1 MPFLSAKRLIAA
13 LVLAVSAA
21 GFSPLPCPADGVRL
35 RTVVIDAGH
44 GGHDAGA
51 VSQDGKVKE
60 KNIALDVTL
69 RLGAKIK
76 ESYPGVK
83 VIYTRDKDFFVP
95 LDKRADIA
103 NKNHA
108 DLFIS
113 IHCNSVDNKAP
124 NGSETFV
131 MGMDRNNANMEV
143 CKRENSVILLEEDY
157 ATKYQGFDPNDT
169 ESYIFFNL
177 MQNAYFEQSLIF
189 AEMCQKQMRKGPV
202 KHDRGIKQAGFVVL
216 WQTTMPSVLV
226 ELGFLS
232 NAQDREVLTD
242 KSKRDLIAGN
252 LLKAFS
258 EFKKQYEG
266 GTVISPDDKP
276 AQEDKSKTGG
286 DTASAPADGQ
296 ADVDEGGNFYAV
308 QLFVLSKELKEGAP
322 QFKGAGPVHRF
333 KVGTVYKY
341 TAGEFKNEQEAV
353 QEAIRLKKDF
363 PGCFVVKID
372 NFEIK
377 KK

>member
-1 MPFLSAKRLIAA
+1 MPISFSRRLITAVFAA
-13 LVLAVSAA
+13 ILTTFCAFA
-21 GFSPLPCPADGVRL
+21 GDSGVQL
-35 RTVVIDAGH
+35 RKVVIDAGH

-51 VSQDGKVKE
+51 ISPDGKVKE
-60 KNIALDVTL
+60 KNITLDVSL
-69 RLGAKIK
+69 RLGTKIK
-76 ESYPGVK
+76 ENYPDIK

-113 IHCNSVDNKAP
+113 IHCNSVKSKSP

-189 AEMCQKQMRKGPV
+189 ADMCQKQMRKGPV

-216 WQTTMPSVLV
+216 WRTTMPSVLV

-232 NAQDREVLTD
+232 NAEDRAVLVD
-242 KSKRDLIAGN
+242 KNKRDLIAED
-252 LLKAFS
+252 LFKAFS
-258 EFKKQYEG
+258 EFKKQYESG
-266 GTVISPDDKP
+266 SESNLPSPVQ
-276 AQEDKSKTGG
+276 QESEQQIQPVEQSPEPTPEE
-286 DTASAPADGQ
+286 TITP
-296 ADVDEGGNFYAV
+296 DVFFAV
-308 QLFVLSKELKEGAP
+308 QIFAISTELKAGAP
-322 QFKGAGPVHRF
+322 QFKGEKEIQKF
-333 KVGTVYKY
+333 KVGNVYKY
-341 TAGEFKNEQEAV
+341 TVGTFESASEAATAA
-353 QEAIRLKKDF
+353 ERLSAKF